1 MKKLSQKRKL
11 DYVKQTLYSH
21 ENPNC
26 EVCGGKVIDSPHHII
41 YRSQGGKADDNNL
54 ISLCR
59 REHDRAHFRGAFS
72 LWLYREDLWIIKG
85 FGLELDKMRE
95 KYKLARSGCKTK

>member
-26 EVCGGKVIDSPHHII
+26 EVCGGKVIDPPHHII
-41 YRSQGGKADDNNL
+41 FRSQGGGTDDDNL
-54 ISLCR
+54 IRLCR
-59 REHDRAHFRGAFS
+59 FDHNRAHGLGKWRLS
-72 LWLYREDLWIIKG
+72 REDLWEIKN
-85 FGLELDKMRE
+85 LDLDKMRE
-95 KYKLARSGCKTK
+95 KFRIARLGCKK